1 MSKSDDR
8 KLEALVKKTAAK
20 VAKGKPKSR
29 RQFDPTLRD
38 EIEQDGERER
48 FFSEMQ
54 KREF

>member
-8 KLEALVKKTAAK
+8 KLAALIRKNAAK
-20 VAKGKPKSR
+20 VEKAKQGGRK
-29 RQFDPTLRD
+29 QFDQTLPPKTEED
-38 EIEQDGERER
+38 EERQR

>member
-8 KLEALVKKTAAK
+8 KLAALVRKNAAK
-20 VAKGKPKSR
+20 VEKTRQGAQK
-29 RQFDPTLRD
+29 QFDPTLPAKTEDD
-38 EIEQDGERER
+38 EERQR